1 MSTLNFK
8 NAVYDYRF
16 LKNNSYPDKAALK
29 LVSDRY
35 RLTGIQRNCLLRG
48 VVATDQ
54 CRSRLAKKLA
64 PQAVRGRA
72 LGIDWFNVLITLES
86 YLKGAVLF
94 LADDGVIRDSSAVH
108 GSYRRGSRTT
118 RAMDLFW
125 RAVTNLQPGRVD
137 IFIDSPIPHSK
148 EMRDDLAAGRAGA
161 GSAFP
166 CSFTLTKSAD
176 YPLKTYAE
184 VVASSD
190 SVIIDRCQ
198 AFIDLPRL
206 ALETQTQFRAVP
218 LEKLSL

>member
-1 MSTLNFK
+1 MSFDMAMNLPRPGILLFSST
-8 NAVYDYRF
+8 
-16 LKNNSYPDKAALK
+16 
-29 LVSDRY
+29 VS
-35 RLTGIQRNCLLRG
+35 
-48 VVATDQ
+48 
-54 CRSRLAKKLA
+54 
-64 PQAVRGRA
+64 
-72 LGIDWFNVLITLES
+72 
-86 YLKGAVLF
+86 
-94 LADDGVIRDSSAVH
+94 

-118 RAMDLFW
+118 RAIDLFW
-125 RAVTNLQPGRVD
+125 RAVTDLQPGRVD